1 VRARTGRTEIRAVV
15 LDACVG
21 RDGRLRGLPV
31 WPVRGGRE
39 WIECTATLP
48 CYRLAHGVPVG

>member
-1 VRARTGRTEIRAVV
+1 VV

-21 RDGRLRGLPV
+21 RDGRLRGLPD